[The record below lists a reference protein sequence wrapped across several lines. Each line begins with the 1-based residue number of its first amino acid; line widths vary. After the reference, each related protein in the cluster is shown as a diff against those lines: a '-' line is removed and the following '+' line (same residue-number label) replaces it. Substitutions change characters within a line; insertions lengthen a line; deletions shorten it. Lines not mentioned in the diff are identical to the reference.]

1 MLLMNIDLSPSAE
14 KNGVTQMTIIQIKPL
29 ESGQHPIQSQ
39 NHRKAVWLPGYIEVP
54 PHLEALAWASGGW
67 CELTIEDGK
76 LVGVTPTEKPEPPA
90 PEPTEAERLRADVDF
105 LAAVQGV
112 SL

>member
-1 MLLMNIDLSPSAE
+1 
-14 KNGVTQMTIIQIKPL
+14 MTIIQIAPL
-29 ESGQHPIQSQ
+29 ENGLHPVLSQS
-39 NHRKAVWLPGYIEVP
+39 HRRVCWLPGYIEVP
-54 PHLEALAWASGGW
+54 PHLEAAAWDSGGW
-67 CELTIEDGK
+67 CELDIREGR
-76 LVGVTPTEKPEPPA
+76 LVGITPTEKPEPST

>member
-1 MLLMNIDLSPSAE
+1 
-14 KNGVTQMTIIQIKPL
+14 MTIIQIAPL
-29 ESGQHPIQSQ
+29 ENGLHPILSQSL
-39 NHRKAVWLPGYIEVP
+39 RRVCWLPGYIEVP

-67 CELTIEDGK
+67 CELAIEDGK
-76 LVGVTPTEKPEPPA
+76 LVGLTPTEKPEPPA
-90 PEPTEAERLRADVDF
+90 PEPSEAERLRADVDF